1 MEFSQRLG
9 HGTEPQAAQPSIGLL
24 ESSSIAKGF
33 EIADAVTKVS
43 PVQLLWARTVSPG
56 NYVVLFAGEVQENT
70 YAMERGLAV
79 GGDAVLDHIL
89 IPNVHVDL
97 VPAIR
102 GPRRVTVHEALGIVE
117 ISSVAST
124 ILAADAA
131 VKSSAVELIEVRL
144 AMHMG
149 GKGFFLVCGE
159 TGDVEEA
166 VATGSEIAR
175 ERKTLI
181 RDVVI
186 PRVSSELLE
195 HIF

>member
-9 HGTEPQAAQPSIGLL
+9 HQTEPQHAQPSVALI

-43 PVQLLWARTVSPG
+43 PVLLLWARTVSPG
-56 NYVVLFAGEVQENT
+56 NYVVLFSGEVQET
-70 YAMERGLAV
+70 RYGLDRGLEV
-79 GGDAVLDHIL
+79 GGDAVIDSML
-89 IPNVHVDL
+89 IPNVHLDL

-117 ISSVAST
+117 MSSVAT
-124 ILAADAA
+124 TVIAADAA
-131 VKSSAVELIEVRL
+131 VKAAAVELIEVRL
-144 AMHMG
+144 AMHLG
-149 GKGFFLVCGE
+149 GKGFFVVCGE

-166 VATGSEIAR
+166 VAVGSDLAR
-175 ERKTLI
+175 TRRTLI

-186 PRVSSELLE
+186 PRVSEELLE
-195 HIF
+195 HLF

>member
-1 MEFSQRLG
+1 
-9 HGTEPQAAQPSIGLL
+9 
-24 ESSSIAKGF
+24 
-33 EIADAVTKVS
+33 
-43 PVQLLWARTVSPG
+43 
-56 NYVVLFAGEVQENT
+56 VLFAGEVQENT